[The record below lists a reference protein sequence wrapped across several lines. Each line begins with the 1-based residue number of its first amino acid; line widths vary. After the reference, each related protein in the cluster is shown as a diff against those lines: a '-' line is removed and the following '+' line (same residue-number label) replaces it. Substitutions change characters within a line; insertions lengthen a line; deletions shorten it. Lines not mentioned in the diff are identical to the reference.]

1 MSETELVNKRLNPKR
16 NESENIFNSEPVAFR
31 PSSRVLNRP
40 GGKTSDIFG
49 LAALEPQVQKARLPI
64 PGGTPLNIFSE
75 APENSVVSDVHRR
88 DPNHMSNEE
97 TRHRSSR
104 QYSGDSN
111 KSHFSFGGN
120 ESENAGEV
128 KSSFRRQLP
137 QSQQT
142 SFSFDE
148 SVTAL
153 QKKSFRRDPN
163 AQSQETVHR
172 PSSRVLSRPGG
183 KQNFTFA

>member
-1 MSETELVNKRLNPKR
+1 
-16 NESENIFNSEPVAFR
+16 
-31 PSSRVLNRP
+31 
-40 GGKTSDIFG
+40 
-49 LAALEPQVQKARLPI
+49 
-64 PGGTPLNIFSE
+64 
-75 APENSVVSDVHRR
+75 
-88 DPNHMSNEE
+88 MSNEE

-128 KSSFRRQLP
+128 KSSSRRQLP

-148 SVTAL
+148 SVTAP